1 MVKKF
6 FIVLISL
13 LMLLNIS
20 ININAED
27 DGWSEEYTEWLDDI
41 PNDIRDILPNELFSE
56 EGEDI
61 SEGIKELTSWEFVW
75 NTVFDIV
82 GFNFNSMIKL
92 LANIASVLMLCALLN
107 QLKGSFQNSGI
118 KDVLTII
125 TSAIVGM
132 VCIDVSK
139 EPVNQAMLVFEEI
152 QIFVNTTS
160 PLICGMYAMG
170 GNIST
175 ALVYNY
181 GFIVFLS
188 ILENVFIIL
197 IKLIIGVCMA
207 IALSSAIL
215 HDINLLSLSNAVKKA
230 FTFILSL
237 IMVVFTAVISGQ
249 SMVASKADSLSS
261 KTAKMLVSNIIPL
274 VGGSVGDSLKTA
286 GASIEYLRSNVGVL
300 IVVILMLMT
309 MPTIISIALHRLMF
323 IIANGLA
330 DILGCA
336 REGKMILEISSI
348 YGCILAILS
357 VCTIVLLILITV
369 FAKCASP
376 LV

>member
-1 MVKKF
+1 MVRR
-6 FIVLISL
+6 IIIITISL
-13 LMLLNIS
+13 IMLFSIS

-27 DGWSEEYTEWLDDI
+27 DTWPEEYSEWLNDI
-41 PNDIRDILPNELFSE
+41 PNDIRDLLPDELFSDDE
-56 EGEDI
+56 EDI
-61 SEGIKELTSWEFVW
+61 SEGIKELTSWEFIW
-75 NTVFDIV
+75 NAVFDII
-82 GFNFNSMIKL
+82 GLNFKNIIKL
-92 LANIASVLMLCALLN
+92 LARLSSVLVLCALLN
-107 QLKGSFQNSGI
+107 QVKNSFQNSGI
-118 KDVLTII
+118 KEILTIV
-125 TSAIVGM
+125 TSAIVG
-132 VCIDVSK
+132 IISIELSR
-139 EPVNQAMLVFEEI
+139 EPINQAMLVFEEI

-170 GNIST
+170 GNISS

-188 ILENVFIIL
+188 ILENVCIIL
-197 IKLIIGVCMA
+197 IKLIIGICMA

-215 HDINLLSLSNAVKKA
+215 SDINILSISNAIKKT

-237 IMVVFTAVISGQ
+237 IMVVFTAVISSQ
-249 SMVASKADSLSS
+249 SMIASKADSLSS

-309 MPTIISIALHRLMF
+309 MPTIISMAMHRLMF

-330 DILGCA
+330 GILGCD
-336 REGKMILEISSI
+336 REGRMILEISSI

-357 VCTIVLLILITV
+357 VCSIVLLILITV
-369 FAKCASP
+369 FAKCSSP
-376 LV
+376 LI